1 MNIELLGR
9 NAINKIRNTWG
20 LPKKGFL
27 AGGSICN
34 LIWEEV
40 SGNKAIVN
48 DIDIFILDELVDL
61 FTPDKTIDLY
71 SFTEKEVVWF
81 EDYAGINYVQKNKDF
96 YVIKESTSDGIFN
109 YIKYKSNVSDPGI
122 IIRSFDINCTLMGY
136 SIEEDKFYW
145 TKDFETFLSSGEL
158 KVTNLRTPCHT
169 AIRIIKKQDELK
181 CKLDDFEFNILQYT
195 LSGNHVGAYK
205 IKFQERYLNLF
216 IKYIDKLSE
225 FFYIQKD
232 LDAINYVKVTHNK
245 DVKLWKLLSN
255 NPLLFKVNVV
265 TDWTNTDGNGIK
277 MIHKDSNM
285 EDLKSFDLLFYIR
298 NIYNHK
304 ELESIWKELHYLYN
318 NDVDYVDID
327 ADIKDIELLGR
338 LIKHAPATINNLKG
352 LKLSEQITLLKRL
365 LDKYED
371 DPIIAISILEKYKL
385 DTNIELDSY
394 NILLLELAVRKEII
408 TDVQNKVGK
417 ILEKVKRVGKVL
429 N

>member
-48 DIDIFILDELVDL
+48 DIDIFVLDEILEEN
-61 FTPDKTIDLY
+61 FKPDKTIDLY
-71 SFTEKEVVWF
+71 SFAEKEVVWY
-81 EDYAGINYVQKNKDF
+81 EDYAGISYVQKNKDF
-96 YVIKESTSDGIFN
+96 YIIKESTSDGIFN

-145 TKDFETFLSSGEL
+145 TKDFEKFLSSGEL

-169 AIRIIKKQDELK
+169 AIRIIKKQDELN
-181 CKLDDFEFNILQYT
+181 CKLNDFEFNILQYV
-195 LSGNHVGAYK
+195 LSGNNVGSYK

-232 LDAINYVKVTHNK
+232 LDAITYVKQVHNK

-255 NPLLFKVNVV
+255 NQLLFKINIV
-265 TDWTNTDGNGIK
+265 TDWISNPVGDI
-277 MIHKDSNM
+277 IYKDKNI
-285 EDLKSFDLLFYIR
+285 EKLRPFELLFYIR
-298 NIYNHK
+298 NIYNNK
-304 ELESIWKELHYLYN
+304 ELADIWTELHQLY
-318 NDVDYVDID
+318 NDVDYVDKD
-327 ADIKDIELLGR
+327 VSVEDIKLLGR
-338 LIKHAPATINNLKG
+338 LIKNAPGSIQNLKG
-352 LKLSEQITLLKRL
+352 LKLSEQIDLFKRL
-365 LDKYED
+365 LGKYED

-385 DTNIELDSY
+385 DKNIELDSST
-394 NILLLELAVRKEII
+394 ILLLELAVRKEII

-417 ILEKVKRVGKVL
+417 IL
-429 N
+429 

>member
-20 LPKKGFL
+20 LPKEGFL

-40 SGNKAIVN
+40 SGNKAKVN

-71 SFTEKEVVWF
+71 SFTEKEVVWV

-255 NPLLFKVNVV
+255 NQLLFKINIV
-265 TDWTNTDGNGIK
+265 TDWISNPVGDI
-277 MIHKDSNM
+277 IYKDKNI
-285 EDLKSFDLLFYIR
+285 EKLRPFELLFYIR
-298 NIYNHK
+298 NIYNNK
-304 ELESIWKELHYLYN
+304 ELADIWTELHQLY
-318 NDVDYVDID
+318 NDVDYVDKD
-327 ADIKDIELLGR
+327 VSVEDIKLLGR
-338 LIKHAPATINNLKG
+338 LIKNAPGSIQNLKG
-352 LKLSEQITLLKRL
+352 LKLSEQIDLFKRL

-385 DTNIELDSY
+385 DKNIELDSST
-394 NILLLELAVRKEII
+394 ILLLELAVRKEII
-408 TDVQNKVGK
+408 TDVQNKVVK
-417 ILEKVKRVGKVL
+417 ILQEGKRVGKVL

>member
-34 LIWEEV
+34 IIWEEV

-81 EDYAGINYVQKNKDF
+81 EDYTGINYVKKNKDF

-109 YIKYKSNVSDPGI
+109 YIKYRSNVSDPGI

-158 KVTNLRTPCHT
+158 KVTNLKTPCHT
-169 AIRIIKKQDELK
+169 AIRIVKKQDELK

-195 LSGNHVGAYK
+195 LSVDHVGAYK
-205 IKFQERYLNLF
+205 IKFQERYLNIF

-232 LDAINYVKVTHNK
+232 LDAINYVKLTHNK

-255 NPLLFKVNVV
+255 NPLLFKV
-265 TDWTNTDGNGIK
+265 
-277 MIHKDSNM
+277 SNM

-298 NIYNHK
+298 NIYNHE

-385 DTNIELDSY
+385 DKNIELDSY
-394 NILLLELAVRKEII
+394 NILLLELSVRKEII
-408 TDVQNKVGK
+408 TDVNNKVGK
-417 ILEKVKRVGKVL
+417 ILQDGKRVGKVL

>member
-48 DIDIFILDELVDL
+48 DIDIFILDEILEEN
-61 FTPDKTIDLY
+61 FQPDKSIDLY
-71 SFTEKEVVWF
+71 SFAEKEVVWY
-81 EDYAGINYVQKNKDF
+81 EDYAGINYVQRNKD
-96 YVIKESTSDGIFN
+96 YYIIKESTSDGIFN
-109 YIKYKSNVSDPGI
+109 YIKYKSNVTDPGI

-169 AIRIIKKQDELK
+169 AIRIIKKQDELN

-195 LSGNHVGAYK
+195 LSGNHIGAYK
-205 IKFQERYLNLF
+205 IKFQERYFNLF

-232 LDAINYVKVTHNK
+232 LDAMSYVKVTHNK

-255 NPLLFKVNVV
+255 NNMIFKVNIAV
-265 TDWTNTDGNGIK
+265 DWNFNDSHRGIIYGDK
-277 MIHKDSNM
+277 NIEKLRPF
-285 EDLKSFDLLFYIR
+285 ELLFYIR

-304 ELESIWKELHYLYN
+304 ELADIWTELHHLY
-318 NDVDYVDID
+318 NDVDYVDKD
-327 ADIKDIELLGR
+327 VSVEDIQLLSR
-338 LIKHAPATINNLKG
+338 LIKNAPGSIRNLKG
-352 LKLSEQITLLKRL
+352 LKLSEQIDLFKRL

-385 DTNIELDSY
+385 DKDIELDSST
-394 NILLLELAVRKEII
+394 ILLLELAVRKEII
-408 TDVQNKVGK
+408 TDVQNKVVK
-417 ILEKVKRVGKVL
+417 ILSDGYL
-429 N
+429 Y